1 MANFFEVVRDFMIY
15 MIIIGFFAIVLIFIA
30 LVIKIMVQEFKE

>member
-1 MANFFEVVRDFMIY
+1 MTNFLEVVIEFMIH
-15 MIIIGFFAIVLIFIA
+15 MTIIGFFAIVLILIA